1 MTLTRD
7 FRETIRE
14 RAETDAAFRESLLR
28 EGARL
33 KESGEAAVGDAI
45 QGNYGHLGLG
55 SSPRRASADEM

>member
-33 KESGEAAVGDAI
+33 VECGEVAVGAAILRNADAA
-45 QGNYGHLGLG
+45 
-55 SSPRRASADEM
+55 SSTSEK